1 MEIEE
6 EKILTK
12 HYVGKKGVIPCRVI
26 LAMKSA
32 QIKKYRGSEVIKIN
46 QSTSEPTVSPG
57 KDFGFNFF
65 EMIRPKT
72 DYTLLNLMVD
82 KRKYCTH
89 VIMIILS
96 HMLPS

>member
-1 MEIEE
+1 
-6 EKILTK
+6 
-12 HYVGKKGVIPCRVI
+12 
-26 LAMKSA
+26 MKSA

-46 QSTSEPTVSPG
+46 QSTSEPTVSSG

-65 EMIRPKT
+65 EMIIPKIG
-72 DYTLLNLMVD
+72 YTLLNLMVD

>member
-1 MEIEE
+1 
-6 EKILTK
+6 
-12 HYVGKKGVIPCRVI
+12 
-26 LAMKSA
+26 MKSA
-32 QIKKYRGSEVIKIN
+32 QIKKYGGSEVIEIN
-46 QSTSEPTVSPG
+46 QSTSEPTVSSG

-72 DYTLLNLMVD
+72 GYTLLNLMVD

>member
-1 MEIEE
+1 MYRPKEN
-6 EKILTK
+6 
-12 HYVGKKGVIPCRVI
+12 HD
-26 LAMKSA
+26 KS
-32 QIKKYRGSEVIKIN
+32 
-46 QSTSEPTVSPG
+46 G

-72 DYTLLNLMVD
+72 GYTLLNLMVD